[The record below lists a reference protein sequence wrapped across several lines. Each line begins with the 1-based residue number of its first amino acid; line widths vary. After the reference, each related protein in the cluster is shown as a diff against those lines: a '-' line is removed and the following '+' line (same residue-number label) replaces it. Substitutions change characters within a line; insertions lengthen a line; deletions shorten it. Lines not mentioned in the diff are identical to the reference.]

1 MKLTFSLLFLITLI
15 ACNKKGDDKC
25 DYPVVTISASNSER
39 QQVQA
44 YLSLKGITAT
54 LHPNGFY
61 YNVLNAGTGN
71 KAVACSIVSVQY
83 TARLA
88 NDSIFDA
95 TPGGAFYTDRVGTFL
110 PGLQLGMGLIGKSG
124 SIQLFLPSS
133 LGFGSSPYPNPINPV
148 VPANSIL
155 IYDVTISD
163 LK

>member
-1 MKLTFSLLFLITLI
+1 MKQNFFILFLVII
-15 ACNKKGDDKC
+15 ISCNKKGSDNC
-25 DYPVVTISASNSER
+25 NYPVITISAPNTER
-39 QQVQA
+39 QQVQS

-61 YNVLNAGTGN
+61 YNVLNAGTG
-71 KAVACSIVSVQY
+71 KAVGCSIVSVQY

-110 PGLQLGMGLIGKSG
+110 SGLQLGMGLIGKSG
-124 SIQLFLPSS
+124 SIQLFLPPS